1 MKKKTITSELL
12 LRLLTILLVAAMFFV
27 ILRAMANLT
36 AAQYSAGRDSL
47 EAAIRRSVMT
57 CYAEEGVYPPNLE
70 YLLDNYGMYF
80 TDSDYIVHYDVFA
93 ENIMP
98 DITVFEKAHE

>member
-1 MKKKTITSELL
+1 MKKKYLTPELL
-12 LRLLTILLVAAMFFV
+12 LKIITVLLLAVMFFV
-27 ILRAMANLT
+27 LFKAMVNLT
-36 AAQYSAGRDSL
+36 AAQSSAGRDSL

-57 CYAEEGVYPPNLE
+57 CYAEEGVYPPSLD

-80 TDSDYIVHYDVFA
+80 NDSDYIVHYDIFA

-98 DITVFEKAHE
+98 DITVIRKGV

>member
-1 MKKKTITSELL
+1 MKKKYLTPELL
-12 LRLLTILLVAAMFFV
+12 LRIITVLLLAAMFFV
-27 ILRAMANLT
+27 LFKAMVNLT
-36 AAQYSAGRDSL
+36 AAQSSAGRDSL

-57 CYAEEGVYPPNLE
+57 CYAEEGVYPPSLD

-80 TDSDYIVHYDVFA
+80 NDSDYIVHYDIFA

-98 DITVFEKAHE
+98 DITVLEKAHE